1 LDPVDELT
9 RIGAIHSEV
18 LQPCEVRLDTYQ
30 DRFGA
35 VATLDISG
43 ADRPRRS
50 NSMVSTRMCRLCP
63 LTFFPIYPMGATHLG
78 RLRALAIDAA
88 RTGQR
93 MIAKRCAELD
103 AQRLVKTLRRWRV
116 GEWSCCYLR

>member
-1 LDPVDELT
+1 MDPVDELS
-9 RIGAIHSEV
+9 RIGTIQPEV
-18 LQPCEVRLDTYQ
+18 LQACEVRLITYQ

-35 VATLDISG
+35 VATLDVSG

-50 NSMVSTRMCRLCP
+50 NSMVSTGMCRLCV

-88 RTGQR
+88 RTGPR

-116 GEWSCCYLR
+116 GECSCCYLQ